1 MKNGGREIPAV
12 KKEIACTPDVELL
25 AVGLRP
31 YYLPREFSAVIIVVV
46 YTPPSAVA
54 GRACDVIHSTVADLQ
69 TRHPN
74 ALIIVNG
81 DFNHVNISKTLTD
94 FTQYVTCSTRG
105 DKTLDLLYANVKEA
119 YSATALPPLGKSDHC
134 LIQLSPIYKPLVRRQ
149 PITTRTVQQW
159 SVEAEEALMECYR
172 TTDWEMFQEDYGDDI
187 EGLTQCV
194 TDYIKFCEES
204 VVPTKKVRCFPNSKP
219 WINRDIKVLLNR
231 KRRAFMAGDNKDTQ
245 REIQRELRRE
255 LRRAKDCYKNRIEG
269 KLQQNNPREV
279 WAGLRT
285 ITGMKNAGGS
295 QEGTKERADELN
307 LFFNRF
313 DSPTGARPTPPSPSC
328 TTHLSAIPEPGDGS
342 FCTSPPSTTLSL
354 SPFPQF

>member
-1 MKNGGREIPAV
+1 MVRNKKTERRWRYKPRLPSVIMGSVRSLPNKTDELSALITGQREYRECSTRADRDKQSGKKSGGGLAV
-12 KKEIACTPDVELL
+12 FVNSKWCNPGYVTTKDITCTPDVELL

-31 YYLPREFSAVIIVVV
+31 YYLPREFSAAIVVIV
-46 YTPPSAVA
+46 YTPSSAVA
-54 GRACDVIHSTVADLQ
+54 ARACDIIHSTVADLQ

-105 DKTLDLLYANVKEA
+105 DKTGL
-119 YSATALPPLGKSDHC
+119 TAL
-134 LIQLSPIYKPLVRRQ
+134 YKPLVRRQ
-149 PITTRTVQQW
+149 PITTR

-172 TTDWEMFQEDYGDDI
+172 TTDWEMFQEDYNNHI

-231 KRRAFMAGDNKDTQ
+231 KRRAFMAMRTH
-245 REIQRELRRE
+245 R
-255 LRRAKDCYKNRIEG
+255 G
-269 KLQQNNPREV
+269 K
-279 WAGLRT
+279 
-285 ITGMKNAGGS
+285 
-295 QEGTKERADELN
+295 
-307 LFFNRF
+307 
-313 DSPTGARPTPPSPSC
+313 
-328 TTHLSAIPEPGDGS
+328 
-342 FCTSPPSTTLSL
+342 
-354 SPFPQF
+354 